1 MMLGYE
7 LHDLVGSV
15 GVLCILATYLLLQI
29 ERIEPT
35 SLTYSGLNALGA
47 GLVLFSLT
55 SAFNFSAFIVESAW
69 LAISV
74 FGITRHFLKAGP
86 A

>member
-7 LHDLVGSV
+7 LHDLVGNV

-29 ERIEPT
+29 ERIEPA
-35 SLTYSGLNALGA
+35 SLLYSGLNAIGA

-55 SAFNFSAFIVESAW
+55 VEFNLSAFVIESAW
-69 LAISV
+69 LALSI
-74 FGITRHFLKAGP
+74 FGIARQFLKAD
-86 A
+86 AA